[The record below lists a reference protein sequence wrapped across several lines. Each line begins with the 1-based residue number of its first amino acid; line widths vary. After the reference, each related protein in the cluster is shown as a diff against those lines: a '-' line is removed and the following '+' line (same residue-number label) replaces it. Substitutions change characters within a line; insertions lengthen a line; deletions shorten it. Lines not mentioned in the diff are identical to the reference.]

1 MNIFNPKYLNYKEQ
15 VQKNKKDIEVL
26 QRIIKD
32 TYHTDLTLETT
43 TTTIAVSDTDI
54 PSTAYTG
61 FLTDANGLFYN
72 IITIKDGIAYL
83 KYWFQLKGEQGIAG
97 PVGPANTL
105 SIGSVTKGDD
115 ASATITGEA
124 PNQTLNLVLPKGD
137 QGPQG
142 EPGPKGDQGST
153 GPANTL
159 SIGSVVKGDNASAS
173 ITGEAPNQTLNLVLP
188 KGDQGAKGDKGDAGQ
203 GYNDLGLWVQG
214 GAYNPYDIVTYNGSS
229 YNCIV
234 AINPSDVSPNVDT
247 THFELFAKG
256 GDQGPKGDQG
266 EQGIQ
271 GIPGPIGPSGE
282 INFYDL
288 IKKGNKTLI
297 VSGVSSGTI
306 NSNSKGR
313 STITQLAVNDSL
325 TFNAGDYY
333 ALEMKPNES
342 STLGEGEYTLFQVM
356 SINGATTRLLLP
368 IFNQTSNNDIIADG
382 VQTWY
387 TITYSNLTYSNN
399 SLSLE
404 YTVYNDITTYNPYFK
419 LYKITPKKKRVE
431 AYEHRIDIITNSES
445 DFQNNQKTDGMFNS
459 KNFPYKLSKSI
470 DATLF
475 NSLESIGLN
484 VGESCL
490 VSLSYKDSTG
500 SYSSIHDCTM
510 TKLGVPQT
518 ETGYVGRPCYVI
530 SMFPNCHSFYNNID
544 VFKGSL
550 YIAIEQNK
558 ITIYTA
564 NKTDL
569 RLYEYYK

>member
-1 MNIFNPKYLNYKEQ
+1 MNIFNPRYLNYKEQ

-32 TYHTDLTLETT
+32 TYHTDLMLETT

-61 FLTDANGLFYN
+61 FLTDSNGLFYN

-115 ASATITGEA
+115 ASATITGDA

-142 EPGPKGDQGST
+142 NPGPKGDQGST

-203 GYNDLGLWVQG
+203 GYNDLGLWAQG

-229 YNCIV
+229 YNCTV
-234 AINPSDVSPNVDT
+234 AINPSNTPPSADT

-288 IKKGNKTLI
+288 IEKGNKTLI
-297 VSGVSSGTI
+297 VSGVSSDTI

-313 STITQLAVNDSL
+313 STITGLAVNDSL

-342 STLGEGEYTLFQVM
+342 STIGEGEYTLFQVM
-356 SINGATTRLLLP
+356 SINESINKLLLP
-368 IFNQTSNNDIIADG
+368 IFNQTSNNVIISDTN
-382 VQTWY
+382 QTGY

-404 YTVYNDITTYNPYFK
+404 YTVYKDITSYKPYFK
-419 LYKITPKKKRVE
+419 LYKITPINRVK
-431 AYEHRIDIITNSES
+431 AYELSIDIITNSEA
-445 DFQNNQKTDGMFNS
+445 DFQNNERTYGMFNS
-459 KNFPYKLSKSI
+459 TNFPYKLSKSI

-490 VSLSYKDSTG
+490 VSLSYKSNNNN
-500 SYSSIHDCTM
+500 YPLYDCNM
-510 TKLGVPQT
+510 TKLGTVDTQT
-518 ETGYVGRPCYVI
+518 AYVNNICYVI
-530 SMFPNCHSFYNNID
+530 SMFPNCNSFYNNID

-550 YIAIEQNK
+550 YIAIQQNK

>member
-1 MNIFNPKYLNYKEQ
+1 MNIFNPRYLNYKEQ

-32 TYHTDLTLETT
+32 TYHTDLILETS

-142 EPGPKGDQGST
+142 VAGPKGDQGNT

-188 KGDQGAKGDKGDAGQ
+188 KGDQGIKGDKGDAGQ

-229 YNCIV
+229 YNCTV
-234 AINPSDVSPNVDT
+234 AVNPSNVPPNVDT
-247 THFELFAKG
+247 AHFELFAKG

-288 IKKGNKTLI
+288 IKKGDKKLI
-297 VSGVSSGTI
+297 ISGVSSDTI
-306 NSNSKGR
+306 SSSGKDR
-313 STITQLAVNDSL
+313 SMIAQLAVNDSL

-342 STLGEGEYTLFQVM
+342 STIGEGEYTLFQVM
-356 SINGATTRLLLP
+356 SLNESTIKLLLP
-368 IFNQTSNNDIIADG
+368 IFNQTSNNVIISDTN
-382 VQTWY
+382 QTGY

-399 SLSLE
+399 SLTLE
-404 YTVYNDITTYNPYFK
+404 YTVYKDITPYNPYFK
-419 LYKITPKKKRVE
+419 LYKITPINRVH
-431 AYEHRIDIITNSES
+431 AYELNLDIITNSEA
-445 DFQNNQKTDGMFNS
+445 DFQNNQRTDGMFNS
-459 KNFPYKLSKSI
+459 TNFPYKLSKTI

-475 NSLESIGLN
+475 NSLESIGLK

-490 VSLSYKDSTG
+490 VSLSYKSSNNDY
-500 SYSSIHDCTM
+500 YSLYSCNM
-510 TKLGVPQT
+510 TKLGTVDST
-518 ETGYVGRPCYVI
+518 TGNVSNVCYVI

-544 VFKGSL
+544 AFKGSL
-550 YIAIEQNK
+550 YIAIQNNN
-558 ITIYTA
+558 ITIYTGVKSDLKL
-564 NKTDL
+564 NK
-569 RLYEYYK
+569 YYK

>member
-1 MNIFNPKYLNYKEQ
+1 MNIFNPRYLNYKEQ

-32 TYHTDLTLETT
+32 TYHTDLMLETT

-61 FLTDANGLFYN
+61 FLTDSNGLFYN

-105 SIGSVTKGDD
+105 SVGEVTKGDD
-115 ASATITGEA
+115 ASATITGDA

-142 EPGPKGDQGST
+142 NPGPKGDQGST

-229 YNCIV
+229 YNCTV
-234 AINPSDVSPNVDT
+234 ASSPSNTPPSVDT
-247 THFELFAKG
+247 EHFELFAKG

-282 INFYDL
+282 INF
-288 IKKGNKTLI
+288 
-297 VSGVSSGTI
+297 
-306 NSNSKGR
+306 
-313 STITQLAVNDSL
+313 
-325 TFNAGDYY
+325 
-333 ALEMKPNES
+333 
-342 STLGEGEYTLFQVM
+342 
-356 SINGATTRLLLP
+356 
-368 IFNQTSNNDIIADG
+368 
-382 VQTWY
+382 
-387 TITYSNLTYSNN
+387 
-399 SLSLE
+399 
-404 YTVYNDITTYNPYFK
+404 
-419 LYKITPKKKRVE
+419 
-431 AYEHRIDIITNSES
+431 
-445 DFQNNQKTDGMFNS
+445 
-459 KNFPYKLSKSI
+459 
-470 DATLF
+470 
-475 NSLESIGLN
+475 
-484 VGESCL
+484 
-490 VSLSYKDSTG
+490 
-500 SYSSIHDCTM
+500 
-510 TKLGVPQT
+510 
-518 ETGYVGRPCYVI
+518 
-530 SMFPNCHSFYNNID
+530 
-544 VFKGSL
+544 
-550 YIAIEQNK
+550 
-558 ITIYTA
+558 
-564 NKTDL
+564 
-569 RLYEYYK
+569 

>member
-1 MNIFNPKYLNYKEQ
+1 MNIFNPRYLNYKEQ

-32 TYHTDLTLETT
+32 TYHTDLSLETS
-43 TTTIAVSDTDI
+43 TTTIAVNDTDI

-142 EPGPKGDQGST
+142 NPGPKGDQGST

-188 KGDQGAKGDKGDAGQ
+188 KGDQGAKGDKGEAGQ

-229 YNCIV
+229 YNCTV
-234 AINPSDVSPNVDT
+234 AINPSNTPPSADT
-247 THFELFAKG
+247 AHFELFAKG

-271 GIPGPIGPSGE
+271 GIPGPIGPSGQ
-282 INFYDL
+282 INFSDILNSNTTPVSEGQCNSGLTANMGLTEIRLPFTTTVNGGEYYGIRIYD
-288 IKKGNKTLI
+288 GNYTLKPTYYTIMQVVSSELKTLKP
-297 VSGVSSGTI
+297 V
-306 NSNSKGR
+306 
-313 STITQLAVNDSL
+313 
-325 TFNAGDYY
+325 FNA
-333 ALEMKPNES
+333 N
-342 STLGEGEYTLFQVM
+342 T
-356 SINGATTRLLLP
+356 
-368 IFNQTSNNDIIADG
+368 IIATNLDN
-382 VQTWY
+382 VDKP
-387 TITYSNLTYSNN
+387 IIIHSISIHDNYSYLQIEYN
-399 SLSLE
+399 SDTNFPNVKYE
-404 YTVYNDITTYNPYFK
+404 IVKYNP
-419 LYKITPKKKRVE
+419 KKEVKQ
-431 AYEHRIDIITNSES
+431 YNFNLDIITNSENKYE
-445 DFQNNQKTDGMFNS
+445 NNSRTTGMFNS
-459 KNFPYKLSKSI
+459 TNFPFHFTDNI
-470 DATLF
+470 DSTLF
-475 NSLESIGLN
+475 DSLESIGLN
-484 VGESCL
+484 IGESCL
-490 VSLSYKDSTG
+490 VLLGYKSVGHSDYNQL
-500 SYSSIHDCTM
+500 YSCIL
-510 TKLGVPQT
+510 TKLSGTLTTSGIP
-518 ETGYVGRPCYVI
+518 YDPCYVI
-530 SMFPNCHSFYNNID
+530 TMFPNCHPWYNNLE
-544 VFKGSL
+544 VFGGAL
-550 YIAIEQNK
+550 YIGITKNALEIFSNK
-558 ITIYTA
+558 KA
-564 NKTDL
+564 DL
-569 RLYEYYK
+569 KILSYYK

>member
-1 MNIFNPKYLNYKEQ
+1 MNIFNPRYLNYKEQ

-32 TYHTDLTLETT
+32 TYHTDLMLETT

-83 KYWFQLKGEQGIAG
+83 RYWFQLKGEQGVAG
-97 PVGPANTL
+97 PSGPANTL
-105 SIGSVTKGDD
+105 SIGEVTKGDN
-115 ASATITGEA
+115 ASATITGDA

-142 EPGPKGDQGST
+142 VAGPKGEQGST

-229 YNCIV
+229 YNCTV
-234 AINPSDVSPNVDT
+234 AISPSNTPPSVDT
-247 THFELFAKG
+247 EHFELFAKG

-271 GIPGPIGPSGE
+271 GIPGPIGPSGQ
-282 INFYDL
+282 INFSDILNSNYSIMADGQATNGITANMGYARIYLPFTANFNKGDYVGVRIYD
-288 IKKGNKTLI
+288 GNYTVKPHYFTIMQAVDDVNLMPVFNATTI
-297 VSGVSSGTI
+297 ITTTVDSNPQPITI
-306 NSNSKGR
+306 NSFYVGTNNS
-313 STITQLAVNDSL
+313 QL
-325 TFNAGDYY
+325 F
-333 ALEMKPNES
+333 
-342 STLGEGEYTLFQVM
+342 
-356 SINGATTRLLLP
+356 
-368 IFNQTSNNDIIADG
+368 
-382 VQTWY
+382 
-387 TITYSNLTYSNN
+387 ITYNSNVEFSNVKY
-399 SLSLE
+399 E
-404 YTVYNDITTYNPYFK
+404 FVKYHPVRK
-419 LYKITPKKKRVE
+419 VK
-431 AYEHRIDIITNSES
+431 AYEHRIDIITNSEA

-459 KNFPYKLSKSI
+459 KNFPYKLSKTI
-470 DATLF
+470 DETLF

-490 VSLSYKDSTG
+490 VSLSYKSG
-500 SYSSIHDCTM
+500 NNNYPLYDCNM
-510 TKLGVPQT
+510 TKLGTVDST
-518 ETGYVGRPCYVI
+518 TGSVDNVCYVI

-544 VFKGSL
+544 GFKGSL
-550 YIAIEQNK
+550 YIAIEQDK

-564 NKTDL
+564 NKADL
-569 RLYEYYK
+569 KLNKYYK